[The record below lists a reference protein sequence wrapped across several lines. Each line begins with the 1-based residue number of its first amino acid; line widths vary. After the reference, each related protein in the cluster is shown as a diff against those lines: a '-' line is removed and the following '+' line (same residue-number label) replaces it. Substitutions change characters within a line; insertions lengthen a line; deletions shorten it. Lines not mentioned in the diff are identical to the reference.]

1 MKNKVTP
8 ETLAAE
14 LVNLADDFKFE
25 GEVRSQFIEHVN
37 EYVAINEVE
46 SWDEVYGF
54 VNGLL
59 TKFDH
64 NFNLA

>member
-1 MKNKVTP
+1 MKNKVT
-8 ETLAAE
+8 LKK
-14 LVNLADDFKFE
+14 VNVEAVKLADDFNFE
-25 GEVRSQFIEHVN
+25 GDVRNEFIEHITC
-37 EYVAINEVE
+37 YVADNEVK

>member
-14 LVNLADDFKFE
+14 LVNLADDFNFE
-25 GEVRSQFIEHVN
+25 GEVRNEFIEHVN
-37 EYVAINEVE
+37 EYVEINEVE
-46 SWDEVYGF
+46 NWDEVYGF

>member
-1 MKNKVTP
+1 MKSKVTP

-14 LVNLADDFKFE
+14 LVNLADDFNFE

-37 EYVAINEVE
+37 EYVEINEVE

>member
-14 LVNLADDFKFE
+14 LVNLADDFNFE
-25 GEVRSQFIEHVN
+25 GEVRNEFIEHVN

-54 VNGLL
+54 INGLL

>member
-14 LVNLADDFKFE
+14 LVNLADDFNFE
-25 GEVRSQFIEHVN
+25 GEVRSQFIEHVTC
-37 EYVAINEVE
+37 YVLDNEVK

-54 VNGLL
+54 INGLL
-59 TKFDH
+59 VKFNH
-64 NFNLA
+64 NLS